1 MAMRRRLLIILAA
14 LFVLALVAAGSLFYL
29 VRTDEVWESRATAAP
44 LLVRGYL
51 RRLRPELA
59 MPTPPPASLA
69 ERQRLLAAIATLAP
83 TAAPPVISTPPSTTT
98 PPPTSVLPSATPP
111 ATATPTI
118 TPTPSPTPFPLTPV
132 AQAIN
137 LEGVQHAAQMWN
149 NCGPTTIVMDL
160 SYFGLNQ
167 HQRESAAVLKPNP
180 DDKNVSPEQLA
191 AYAESQGL
199 SAIIRVGGTLELL
212 QELVSNGFPV
222 IVEDWILP
230 EDNGGMGHYRL
241 ITGYDTAG
249 GYFIAQDSYFGPDK
263 HLPFDELHRS
273 WHVFNRKFIVVYEA
287 QREEALRAVLGPL
300 ADDETMLASTLGDAQ
315 AEVQANPA
323 DALAWFSLGAAFTY
337 RGEMQDAAAAFD
349 EARRIGL
356 PLRALWYQF
365 ELFEAYLAVGR
376 SQEVIDLGY
385 ATSYTAGGHEEAY
398 YYQGLGYAQK
408 GEPEQAAAYYRRALE
423 YNRNFEP
430 AEKALAELEGAL

>member
-1 MAMRRRLLIILAA
+1 
-14 LFVLALVAAGSLFYL
+14 
-29 VRTDEVWESRATAAP
+29 
-44 LLVRGYL
+44 
-51 RRLRPELA
+51 
-59 MPTPPPASLA
+59 
-69 ERQRLLAAIATLAP
+69 
-83 TAAPPVISTPPSTTT
+83 
-98 PPPTSVLPSATPP
+98 
-111 ATATPTI
+111 
-118 TPTPSPTPFPLTPV
+118 
-132 AQAIN
+132 
-137 LEGVQHAAQMWN
+137 
-149 NCGPTTIVMDL
+149 
-160 SYFGLNQ
+160 
-167 HQRESAAVLKPNP
+167 
-180 DDKNVSPEQLA
+180 
-191 AYAESQGL
+191 
-199 SAIIRVGGTLELL
+199 
-212 QELVSNGFPV
+212 
-222 IVEDWILP
+222 
-230 EDNGGMGHYRL
+230 
-241 ITGYDTAG
+241 
-249 GYFIAQDSYFGPDK
+249 
-263 HLPFDELHRS
+263 
-273 WHVFNRKFIVVYEA
+273 
-287 QREEALRAVLGPL
+287 L